1 MSAAND
7 EHKEAMSL
15 DDTIADKILQLVS
28 SDGEKFPVSSK
39 IACQSELV
47 KTMSQGDAEETDIPL
62 PNVKASILRKVVA
75 YMTYHVDNPAKEIEK
90 PLKSAN
96 MTEVVSQW
104 DAGQLIN
111 QHWPQ
116 FLRFQ
121 LFLTE

>member
-7 EHKEAMSL
+7 ERKEAMSL

-47 KTMSQGDAEETDIPL
+47 KTMSQGDADETDIPL
-62 PNVKASILRKVVA
+62 PNVKAAILRKVVA
-75 YMTYHVDNPAKEIEK
+75 YMSYHADNPAKDIEK

-96 MTEVVSQW
+96 MTEIVSQW
-104 DAGQLIN
+104 DAGQLTKP
-111 QHWPQ
+111 H
-116 FLRFQ
+116 
-121 LFLTE
+121 